1 MNLRLYKNHD
11 VITKYYLWLLSHFC
25 VDQNSNCHWIWIDL
39 FGAIYTVF
47 LPSAMVGIFDWHYL
61 VNIFN
66 RWIYWNSEGEPPT
79 YHFWLRRQNSYRI
92 FICIGKWFFHIWNKM
107 VGIRRKHTRVSIE
120 YFIDNWRQI
129 SINIYLLFLEDT
141 TTFILVWLLLD
152 LPTTFLEPIYNSNC
166 SKYWRIKR
174 KVKICRKIVY
184 QELYV
189 HITYTDINFTKVNL
203 FSLPICVNISKN
215 VIT

>member
-1 MNLRLYKNHD
+1 
-11 VITKYYLWLLSHFC
+11 
-25 VDQNSNCHWIWIDL
+25 
-39 FGAIYTVF
+39 
-47 LPSAMVGIFDWHYL
+47 MVGIFDWHYL

-66 RWIYWNSEGEPPT
+66 RWIYWNSEGEAPT
-79 YHFWLRRQNSYRI
+79 YYFWLRRQNSYRI
-92 FICIGKWFFHIWNKM
+92 IICIGKWFFHIWNKM

-152 LPTTFLEPIYNSNC
+152 LPTTSLEPIYNLHC

-174 KVKICRKIVY
+174 KLKICRKIVY

-189 HITYTDINFTKVNL
+189 HTYYIYRHKFYQSKYVFITYLCEYK
-203 FSLPICVNISKN
+203 
-215 VIT
+215 